1 MVRLRPF
8 FAIAAAALVLAACS
22 FTKLA
27 YMNAALAYSTARPV
41 LAYMVADYVE
51 MTDPQRAWVND
62 RLARALEWH
71 RARELPE
78 YERFM
83 EWAAINSRDGITVDE
98 ARRAHGELRGYY
110 QRLVEHMLPDIA
122 DFALQLDERQLARL
136 DRKFADDNRKIA
148 RDSVKGTPEDRR
160 DERVKRYLEHIE
172 AWTGRLDP
180 AQRSLVARHVGD
192 LPDLVDE
199 RLGDRRYRQA
209 EFLALARARP
219 PREKMVAELRRLLID
234 TDSWRRP
241 DYVEKLRA
249 RDERL
254 FAMIAALSAT
264 LDASQKAHLDRKA
277 RGVIHDLS
285 DLIASSHGG
294 AAATPST

>member
-1 MVRLRPF
+1 MTLRNF
-8 FAIAAAALVLAACS
+8 LAIAAAALLAACS

-27 YMNAALAYSTARPV
+27 YMNAALAYSTAKPV

-51 MTDPQRAWVND
+51 MSDAQRAWVND
-62 RLARALEWH
+62 RLSAAMQWH

-83 EWAAINSRDGITVDE
+83 EWAAISSRDGITVDE
-98 ARRAHGELRGYY
+98 ARQAHRELRGYY
-110 QRLVEHMLPDIA
+110 QRLVEHMLPDIGE
-122 DFALQLDERQLARL
+122 FLLQLDERQLARL
-136 DRKFADDNRKIA
+136 ERKFADDNRKIA
-148 RDSVKGTPEDRR
+148 SDSVKGTPEDRR
-160 DERVKRYLEHIE
+160 TERVKRYLEHIE
-172 AWTGRLDP
+172 AWTGRLDS
-180 AQRSLVARHVGD
+180 AQRALVAGHVGD
-192 LPDLVDE
+192 LSDLVDE

-209 EFLALARARP
+209 EILALARARA

-234 TDSWRRP
+234 TESWRRP

-264 LDASQKAHLDRKA
+264 LNAEQKAHLDRRA
-277 RGVIHDLS
+277 HGVIHDLS
-285 DLIASSHGG
+285 GLIASSPRG

>member
-1 MVRLRPF
+1 MRLRTF

-27 YMNAALAYSTARPV
+27 YMNAALASSTARPV

-83 EWAAINSRDGITVDE
+83 EWAAITSRDGITVDE
-98 ARRAHGELRGYY
+98 ARQAHRELRGYY
-110 QRLVEHMLPDIA
+110 ERLVEHMLPDIA
-122 DFALQLDERQLARL
+122 DFLRQLDERQVAHLE
-136 DRKFADDNRKIA
+136 RKFADDNLKIA

-172 AWTGRLDP
+172 AWTGRLDK
-180 AQRSLVARHVGD
+180 AQRALVASRVAD
-192 LPDLVDE
+192 LPELVDE
-199 RLGDRRYRQA
+199 RLGDRRYRQS
-209 EFLALARARP
+209 EVVALARSRA
-219 PREKMVAELRRLLID
+219 PRDKMVAELRRLLID
-234 TDSWRRP
+234 TDTWRRP
-241 DYVEKLRA
+241 DYVQKLRD

-254 FAMIAALSAT
+254 FAMIAALSTT
-264 LDASQKAHLDRKA
+264 LDAGQKAHLDRRA
-277 RGVIHDLS
+277 RGFIHDLS
-285 DLIASSHGG
+285 DLIAASRG
-294 AAATPST
+294 AGATPAT